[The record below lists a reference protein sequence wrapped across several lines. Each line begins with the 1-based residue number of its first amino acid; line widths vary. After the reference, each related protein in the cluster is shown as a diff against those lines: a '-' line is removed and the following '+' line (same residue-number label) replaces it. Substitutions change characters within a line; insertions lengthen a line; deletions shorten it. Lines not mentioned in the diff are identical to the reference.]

1 MQLSADS
8 RKKKR
13 RRRRNLPAW
22 SCRSAAGAAQGQ
34 SQCCCCS
41 SPGGGLVTTIP
52 CAFSRC
58 SGGAS
63 SSAACAPAA
72 AAVRVGTQQ
81 HKLTMLLVALA
92 LLLVLPPPPAPSL
105 VAGVSVSPG
114 RMARI
119 QSHLDRINKTPVR
132 SIRSADGDTI
142 DCVAAHE
149 QHGLDHPLLRTH
161 TVQTEPPEAPMP
173 RGGGGFVVPAAAG
186 GGAATTATA
195 TNGSRSSSSRNNDRH
210 GAWQTWHHG
219 GHCPRGTVAIRRTTA
234 EDVLRARSISRFSRK
249 RSHRN
254 AAAVAAARAANAPD
268 VITGNGHEHA
278 IAYTAPSQQRVYGA
292 KATINVWDPVIQE
305 SNGFSLSQLW
315 ILSGSFNG
323 SDLNSIEA
331 GWQVSPE
338 LYGDSRPR
346 LFTYWTSDAYEAT
359 GCYNALCPGFVQT
372 SSRIAIGASIS
383 PVSSAGGAQYDM
395 TLLIWKDPK
404 LGNWWLS
411 YGDQLVGYWPAQL
424 FTHLSDHAT
433 MVEWGGEV
441 VDTRPGGVHTATQ
454 MGSGRFAGE
463 GFGRASY
470 FRNLE
475 TVDAD
480 NSLAEVAL
488 DAIQTL
494 AENPACYDIRKAYDD
509 DGQHSARGGWGTHFY
524 YGGPGHNPACP

>member
-1 MQLSADS
+1 M
-8 RKKKR
+8 
-13 RRRRNLPAW
+13 
-22 SCRSAAGAAQGQ
+22 
-34 SQCCCCS
+34 
-41 SPGGGLVTTIP
+41 
-52 CAFSRC
+52 
-58 SGGAS
+58 
-63 SSAACAPAA
+63 
-72 AAVRVGTQQ
+72 
-81 HKLTMLLVALA
+81 
-92 LLLVLPPPPAPSL
+92 VLITS
-105 VAGVSVSPG
+105 
-114 RMARI
+114 
-119 QSHLDRINKTPVR
+119 
-132 SIRSADGDTI
+132 
-142 DCVAAHE
+142 
-149 QHGLDHPLLRTH
+149 
-161 TVQTEPPEAPMP
+161 
-173 RGGGGFVVPAAAG
+173 
-186 GGAATTATA
+186 
-195 TNGSRSSSSRNNDRH
+195 TNN
-210 GAWQTWHHG
+210 
-219 GHCPRGTVAIRRTTA
+219 
-234 EDVLRARSISRFSRK
+234 
-249 RSHRN
+249 
-254 AAAVAAARAANAPD
+254 
-268 VITGNGHEHA
+268 NGHA
-278 IAYTAPSQQRVYGA
+278 STQ
-292 KATINVWDPVIQE
+292 
-305 SNGFSLSQLW
+305 
-315 ILSGSFNG
+315 
-323 SDLNSIEA
+323 
-331 GWQVSPE
+331 
-338 LYGDSRPR
+338 
-346 LFTYWTSDAYEAT
+346 SDAYEAT

>member
-1 MQLSADS
+1 M
-8 RKKKR
+8 
-13 RRRRNLPAW
+13 P
-22 SCRSAAGAAQGQ
+22 
-34 SQCCCCS
+34 S
-41 SPGGGLVTTIP
+41 S
-52 CAFSRC
+52 
-58 SGGAS
+58 
-63 SSAACAPAA
+63 
-72 AAVRVGTQQ
+72 
-81 HKLTMLLVALA
+81 LLVALLV
-92 LLLVLPPPPAPSL
+92 LLLMFVPRHAA
-105 VAGVSVSPG
+105 VAEAASSVSAR

-119 QSHLDRINKTPVR
+119 QSHLQRINKPAVR
-132 SIRSADGDTI
+132 SIRSVDGDTI
-142 DCVAAHE
+142 DCVAAQE
-149 QHGLDHPLLRTH
+149 QHGLDHPLLKEH
-161 TVQTEPPEAPMP
+161 AIQAEPPEVPASSS
-173 RGGGGFVVPAAAG
+173 RLRFPAAA
-186 GGAATTATA
+186 AAADA
-195 TNGSRSSSSRNNDRH
+195 AANSKASNSSSSSRRRRA

-219 GHCPRGTVAIRRTTA
+219 GHCPSGTVAIRRTTA
-234 EDVLRARSISRFSRK
+234 EDVLRATSIARFGRK
-249 RSHRN
+249 RNKRRRY
-254 AAAVAAARAANAPD
+254 AASPPRAANAPD
-268 VITGNGHEHA
+268 VISGNGHEHA
-278 IAYTAPSQQRVYGA
+278 IAYTAPSSSQQQQPVYGA
-292 KATINVWDPVIQE
+292 KATINVWDPAIQE

-395 TLLIWKDPK
+395 TLLVWKDPK

-441 VDTRPGGVHTATQ
+441 VDTRPAGLHTATQ
-454 MGSGRFAGE
+454 MGSGRFADE

-480 NSLAEVAL
+480 NSLAEVPL

-494 AENPACYDIRKAYDD
+494 AENAACYDIRKDYD
-509 DGQHSARGGWGTHFY
+509 GGRGWGTHFY

>member
-1 MQLSADS
+1 MM
-8 RKKKR
+8 
-13 RRRRNLPAW
+13 
-22 SCRSAAGAAQGQ
+22 
-34 SQCCCCS
+34 
-41 SPGGGLVTTIP
+41 TT
-52 CAFSRC
+52 
-58 SGGAS
+58 
-63 SSAACAPAA
+63 
-72 AAVRVGTQQ
+72 
-81 HKLTMLLVALA
+81 TMLLVLLA
-92 LLLVLPPPPAPSL
+92 LLVAVVLLAPDL
-105 VAGVSVSPG
+105 GAGVAAAASPLSVSVSPR

-119 QSHLDRINKTPVR
+119 QSHLDRINKPPVR
-132 SIRSADGDTI
+132 SIQSVDGGDTI

-149 QHGLDHPLLRTH
+149 QHGLDHPLLKAH
-161 TVQTEPPEAPMP
+161 TIQTEPPQ
-173 RGGGGFVVPAAAG
+173 VPTTRSSAAAG
-186 GGAATTATA
+186 
-195 TNGSRSSSSRNNDRH
+195 H

-234 EDVLRARSISRFSRK
+234 QDVLRAASLSRFGRK
-249 RSHRN
+249 KKRTRRRRSVEHVV
-254 AAAVAAARAANAPD
+254 VAAARNAPPD
-268 VITGNGHEHA
+268 VVTGNGHEHA
-278 IAYTAPSQQRVYGA
+278 IAYTATAQQQEYYGA
-292 KATINVWDPVIQE
+292 KATINVWDPAIQE
-305 SNGFSLSQLW
+305 SNGFSLSQIW

-383 PVSSAGGAQYDM
+383 PVSSPGGAQYDM
-395 TLLIWKDPK
+395 TLLVWKDPK

-441 VDTRPGGVHTATQ
+441 VDTRPAGVHTATQ
-454 MGSGRFAGE
+454 MGSGRFAAD
-463 GFGRASY
+463 GFARASY

-480 NSLAEVAL
+480 NSLAEVPL

-494 AENPACYDIRKAYDD
+494 AEDASCYDIRKAYDD
-509 DGQHSARGGWGTHFY
+509 GGQGQGGWGTHFY
-524 YGGPGHNPACP
+524 YGGPGRNPACP